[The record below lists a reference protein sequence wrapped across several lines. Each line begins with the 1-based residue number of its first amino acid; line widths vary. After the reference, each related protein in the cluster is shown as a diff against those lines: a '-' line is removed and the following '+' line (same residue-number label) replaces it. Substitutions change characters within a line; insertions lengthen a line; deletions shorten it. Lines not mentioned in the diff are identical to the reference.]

1 MAQRWHSIFFTY
13 SIPFPVLMHVSRDQC
28 FNGSQSWP
36 CSAFDTGATNFHLRH
51 PYWFLNCQIKNSKT
65 LKGSH
70 RIERGRN
77 FLKISTPLFLIKI
90 YQMRL
95 LSARTIS
102 LDSTLIFKKLPMLC
116 IKSHIRYSLSCCLY
130 KTKQTKKISLILQ
143 YNENDIFHILYF
155 LS

>member
-1 MAQRWHSIFFTY
+1 MAEWTFFDCHLPFIINSISHNECSAPLEIVQSVSYRHSLGFSNCKWIYMAQRWHSIFFTY

-28 FNGSQSWP
+28 FNGSESWP

-51 PYWFLNCQIKNSKT
+51 PYWFLNRQSKNSKT

-77 FLKISTPLFLIKI
+77 FLKISTPLFSIKI

-95 LSARTIS
+95 LSARTIP
-102 LDSTLIFKKLPMLC
+102 LDST
-116 IKSHIRYSLSCCLY
+116 
-130 KTKQTKKISLILQ
+130 
-143 YNENDIFHILYF
+143 
-155 LS
+155 